1 MCKLKRRVTMKKILL
16 TLAVLLLLTG
26 CGSTKEIEKNITSD
40 NIVKEE
46 VIDNVTVKVDK
57 FYYKEG
63 YTTMNLIIKNNKEES
78 IYIDTYKV
86 NLYDKENNL
95 IGVFNPKFDNIIKS
109 EEEVNQMFSIEGD
122 YQNTDRISFEFNL

>member
-1 MCKLKRRVTMKKILL
+1 MKKILL

>member
-109 EEEVNQMFSIEGD
+109 KEEVNQMFSIEGD